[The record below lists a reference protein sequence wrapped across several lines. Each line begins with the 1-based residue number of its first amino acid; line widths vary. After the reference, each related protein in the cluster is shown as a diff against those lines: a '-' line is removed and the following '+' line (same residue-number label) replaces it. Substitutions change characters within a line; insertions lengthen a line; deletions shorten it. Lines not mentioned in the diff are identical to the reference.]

1 MKNKFL
7 IIIIVAIIAVI
18 AIAAAFTMGLGS
30 NNEMSDSSDWGTK
43 ELGDLKFK
51 VPDKYKNGAMM
62 SGNVVDGVE
71 AGDTYQSEDL
81 TISINDNNWTSE
93 LDKYM
98 NSTTAT
104 MVVLDINGTEIE
116 TFSDNGNSVAF
127 FEINGSKV
135 AMSWSGNDVTG
146 DIKAIIASFF
156 QLNK

>member
-30 NNEMSDSSDWGTK
+30 NNEMSDSSDWETK

-51 VPDKYKNGAMM
+51 VPDKYENGAMM
-62 SGNVVDGVE
+62 SGNIIDGVKT
-71 AGDTYQSEDL
+71 GDTYQSEDL
-81 TISINDNNWTSE
+81 TISINNTNWTSE
-93 LDKYM
+93 LDKHM

-116 TFSDNGNSVAF
+116 AFSDNGNSVAF
-127 FEINGSKV
+127 FKINENKV
-135 AMSWSGNDVTG
+135 SMSWSGNDVAG
-146 DIKAIIASFF
+146 DIKAIITSFF